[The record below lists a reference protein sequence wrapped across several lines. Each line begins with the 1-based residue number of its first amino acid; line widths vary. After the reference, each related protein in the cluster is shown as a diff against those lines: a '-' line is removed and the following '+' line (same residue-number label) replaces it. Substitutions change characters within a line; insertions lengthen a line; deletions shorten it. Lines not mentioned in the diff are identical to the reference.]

1 MTDKK
6 RYIKI
11 SLAGGSSY
19 YQPEELLY
27 QAIDA
32 ELIDIEQNS
41 KITLT
46 FELVEMTD
54 KEYKQLPEFIG
65 H

>member
-11 SLAGGSSY
+11 SLACGSSY

-41 KITLT
+41 KISLT